1 MSIRIVEEILRA
13 LNEVR
18 GEDFQYRVDYADEDG
33 EVLNVG
39 LRGRGSFCMNDLLTI
54 TSICEKNGF
63 VLDDFF
69 IDVDEG
75 ELAVSLV
82 IVPRQAR

>member
-1 MSIRIVEEILRA
+1 MSARIVEEILRA

-18 GEDFQYRVDYADEDG
+18 GEGFQYRVDYADEDG

-39 LRGRGSFCMNDLLTI
+39 LRGRGSFCMNDLLAI

-63 VLDDFF
+63 VLDDFH

-75 ELAVSLV
+75 ELVMSLV
-82 IVPRQAR
+82 IVRG